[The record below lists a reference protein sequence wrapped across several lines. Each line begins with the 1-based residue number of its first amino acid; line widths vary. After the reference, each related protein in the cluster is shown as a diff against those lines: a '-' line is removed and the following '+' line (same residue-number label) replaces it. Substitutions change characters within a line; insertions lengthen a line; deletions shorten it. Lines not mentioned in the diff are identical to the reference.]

1 MLNFKLKTKTLFLLA
16 GALFLFLAVAGNTWA
31 GPIEINY
38 KDFIKLDA
46 SCNTIPGCI
55 KLLLNAVVKLAFP
68 VAGIFILWSGF
79 LFVSAVGDPKKLEK
93 ARKTLLWTVIGL
105 FIVIGSW
112 ALSVAFQTFFV
123 NPK

>member
-1 MLNFKLKTKTLFLLA
+1 MSNFKLKTKTFFLPVSVF
-16 GALFLFLAVAGNTWA
+16 FLFLIVAESAWA

-46 SCNTIPGCI
+46 SCDEIPGCI

-68 VAGIFILWSGF
+68 IAGIFILWSGF

-105 FIVIGSW
+105 FIVIGAW
-112 ALSVAFQTFFV
+112 ALSVAFQSFFK
-123 NPK
+123 NPQ